1 MVELEQWVME
11 GAYAKVL
18 DARARAASA
27 SDAYTNHFLDQ
38 LSATVR
44 CGAMVV
50 WCGAGQSVCRS
61 RFVCWLA
68 AGRQQDE
75 GPAE

>member
-1 MVELEQWVME
+1 ME

-44 CGAMVV
+44 CVAVLG
-50 WCGAGQSVCRS
+50 WAGM
-61 RFVCWLA
+61 CWLV
-68 AGRQQDE
+68 AGAQRSLL
-75 GPAE
+75 GG